1 MDYAFPPQV
10 VTLPAMSSK
19 PFPVRRIFCVG
30 ADDAAAAGECVAPF
44 FYCKPADA
52 ILPNNALLP
61 YPAGTAELRARV
73 VLAVALN
80 LGGRDIP
87 VARASDYIFGYAVA
101 LDMILG
107 DALAAAR
114 AQGRPWDMATG
125 FGGALPCSAITPEF
139 YTGIIGRG
147 RIALAVNG
155 QPRHEGELG
164 DMLWSV
170 PDIIAE
176 LSKLVELQ
184 PGDVILTAAP
194 CDSSVVGRGDV
205 LEAVVAGLELL
216 TVRIA

>member
-30 ADDAAAAGECVAPF
+30 ADDGAAPF

-61 YPAGTAELRARV
+61 YPAGSAELRARV

-87 VARASDYIFGYAVA
+87 VARGSDYIFGYAVA
-101 LDMILG
+101 LDMSLG
-107 DALAAAR
+107 DVLAAAR

-125 FGGALPCSAITPEF
+125 FDGALPCSAITPEF

-155 QPRHEGELG
+155 QLRHEGELG

-170 PDIIAE
+170 PDIIAQ

-184 PGDVILTAAP
+184 PGDVILTGAP